1 MNMEQSKRE
10 IILSNLSD
18 ASGSLIDL
26 WNNLD
31 GLIERC
37 EVENRYPS
45 IQELRDLK
53 ECIDDTNVYIS
64 KAQELINEPTR
75 TSKTWTS

>member
-1 MNMEQSKRE
+1 MEQSKRE
-10 IILSNLSD
+10 MILSSLSD

-31 GLIERC
+31 SLIERC

-75 TSKTWTS
+75 KSKTWIS

>member
-1 MNMEQSKRE
+1 MEQSKRE
-10 IILSNLSD
+10 IILSNLND

-31 GLIERC
+31 SLIERC

-53 ECIDDTNVYIS
+53 EYIDDANTYIS
-64 KAQELINEPTR
+64 RVQEQINEPTR
-75 TSKTWTS
+75 TGKT

>member
-1 MNMEQSKRE
+1 M
-10 IILSNLSD
+10 ILSNLSD
-18 ASGSLIDL
+18 ASGSIIDL

-31 GLIERC
+31 SLIERC

-53 ECIDDTNVYIS
+53 EYIDDANTYIS
-64 KAQELINEPTR
+64 RAQEQINEPTR
-75 TSKTWTS
+75 TSKTWIS

>member
-1 MNMEQSKRE
+1 MNMDQSKRE
-10 IILSNLSD
+10 IILRNLSD

-31 GLIERC
+31 SLIERC

-53 ECIDDTNVYIS
+53 EQMDDAETFITRIH
-64 KAQELINEPTR
+64 KIING
-75 TSKTWTS
+75 

>member
-1 MNMEQSKRE
+1 MNMEQSKRK

-31 GLIERC
+31 NLIERC
-37 EVENRYPS
+37 EIENRYPS

-64 KAQELINEPTR
+64 KAQKLINEPTR
-75 TSKTWTS
+75 TSKTWIS

>member
-1 MNMEQSKRE
+1 MDMEQSKRE

-31 GLIERC
+31 SLIERC
-37 EVENRYPS
+37 EAENRYPS

-53 ECIDDTNVYIS
+53 ECIEDASIYIS
-64 KAQELINEPTR
+64 RAQEQING
-75 TSKTWTS
+75 

>member
-1 MNMEQSKRE
+1 MEQSKRE

-31 GLIERC
+31 SLIERC

-53 ECIDDTNVYIS
+53 EQMDDAETFITR
-64 KAQELINEPTR
+64 AQEQINEPTR
-75 TSKTWTS
+75 TGKTWIS

>member
-31 GLIERC
+31 SLIERC
-37 EVENRYPS
+37 EVKNRYPS

-53 ECIDDTNVYIS
+53 EQMDDAETFITRIH
-64 KAQELINEPTR
+64 KIING
-75 TSKTWTS
+75 

>member
-10 IILSNLSD
+10 IILSKLSD

-31 GLIERC
+31 NLIERC
-37 EVENRYPS
+37 EIENRYPS

-53 ECIDDTNVYIS
+53 ECIDDANVYIS

-75 TSKTWTS
+75 TSKTWIS

>member
-1 MNMEQSKRE
+1 MEQSKRE

-31 GLIERC
+31 SLIERY

-53 ECIDDTNVYIS
+53 EQIDDAETFITRIH
-64 KAQELINEPTR
+64 KIING
-75 TSKTWTS
+75 

>member
-1 MNMEQSKRE
+1 MEQSKRE

-31 GLIERC
+31 SLIERC

-53 ECIDDTNVYIS
+53 ECIDETSTYIS
-64 KAQELINEPTR
+64 RAQEQINEPTR
-75 TSKTWTS
+75 TSKTWIS

>member
-1 MNMEQSKRE
+1 MNMDQSKRE
-10 IILSNLSD
+10 MMLRNLSD

-31 GLIERC
+31 SLIEQC

-45 IQELRDLK
+45 IQELKDLK
-53 ECIDDTNVYIS
+53 ECIDETSIYIS
-64 KAQELINEPTR
+64 RAQEQINE
-75 TSKTWTS
+75 

>member
-1 MNMEQSKRE
+1 MEQSKRE

-31 GLIERC
+31 SLIERC

-53 ECIDDTNVYIS
+53 ERMGDAETFITRIH
-64 KAQELINEPTR
+64 KIING
-75 TSKTWTS
+75 

>member
-1 MNMEQSKRE
+1 MNMEKSKRE

-31 GLIERC
+31 NLIERC
-37 EVENRYPS
+37 EIENRYPS
-45 IQELRDLK
+45 IQEIRDLK
-53 ECIDDTNVYIS
+53 EYIDDTNVYIS

-75 TSKTWTS
+75 TSKTWIS

>member
-1 MNMEQSKRE
+1 MDMEQGKRE

-31 GLIERC
+31 SLIERC
-37 EVENRYPS
+37 EAENRYPS

-53 ECIDDTNVYIS
+53 ECIEDASIYIS
-64 KAQELINEPTR
+64 RAQEQING
-75 TSKTWTS
+75 

>member
-1 MNMEQSKRE
+1 MDMEQSKRE

-31 GLIERC
+31 SLIERC

-53 ECIDDTNVYIS
+53 EQMDDAETFITRIH
-64 KAQELINEPTR
+64 KIING
-75 TSKTWTS
+75 

>member
-1 MNMEQSKRE
+1 MEQSKRE
-10 IILSNLSD
+10 IILSSLSD

-31 GLIERC
+31 SLIERC

-53 ECIDDTNVYIS
+53 EQMDDAETFITRIH
-64 KAQELINEPTR
+64 KIING
-75 TSKTWTS
+75 

>member
-18 ASGSLIDL
+18 ASRSLIDL

-31 GLIERC
+31 SLIERC

-53 ECIDDTNVYIS
+53 EQMDDAETFITRIH
-64 KAQELINEPTR
+64 KIING
-75 TSKTWTS
+75 

>member
-1 MNMEQSKRE
+1 MEQNKRKM
-10 IILSNLSD
+10 ILGNLND

-31 GLIERC
+31 NLIERC
-37 EVENRYPS
+37 EIENRYPS

-64 KAQELINEPTR
+64 RAQELINEPTR
-75 TSKTWTS
+75 TGKTWIS